1 MKSALL
7 PPAKHRSSRRYVRE
21 LRVGRTRRRRTETKT
36 PCRPAGGKS
45 KCRDDKNADRP
56 IQLRLR
62 ESRGCPPE
70 RDEIEYRS
78 EICSR
83 KKAHRRQR
91 ERRLRPQNKDFPA
104 TNRLRNRVVP
114 SIAQRTAGPLPAPFG
129 ENFWGWICGPGV

>member
-21 LRVGRTRRRRTETKT
+21 LRFGRNHRRRTETKT
-36 PCRPAGGKS
+36 PYHPAGGKS

-56 IQLRLR
+56 IPLRLR
-62 ESRGCPPE
+62 DSRACPPE

-83 KKAHRRQR
+83 KKGHRRQR
-91 ERRLRPQNKDFPA
+91 ERRLRPRNKDFPA

-114 SIAQRTAGPLPAPFG
+114 SIAQRTAARLPAPYG
-129 ENFWGWICGPGV
+129 ENCWE